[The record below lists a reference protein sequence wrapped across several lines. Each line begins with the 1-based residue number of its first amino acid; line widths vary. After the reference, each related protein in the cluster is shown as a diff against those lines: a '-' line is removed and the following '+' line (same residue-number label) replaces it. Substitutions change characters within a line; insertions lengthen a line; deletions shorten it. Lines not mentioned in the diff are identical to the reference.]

1 MGFLNRVLH
10 KGSRVPVP
18 SDGSQVEVPRS
29 RVPCYGLGSRLLPMD
44 LESWVPGERCQ
55 VKGPESGSYVWVRG
69 PEFRVSGPIF
79 PICLRNFIE
88 IVLRYGCSPVNL
100 LHIFRIPFLK
110 NTSERLLLKVEEWS
124 SKSRC
129 YKIWHSKK
137 YAVNLDQKKK
147 RKILRNYEDTRE
159 KSKRRRLE
167 DLDDLVFK

>member
-29 RVPCYGLGSRLLPMD
+29 RVPCNGLGSRLLPMD

-55 VKGPESGSYVWVRG
+55 VKGPESGSYVWVWG

-100 LHIFRIPFLK
+100 LHIFRNIFIFSPFHRELWRAV
-110 NTSERLLLKVEEWS
+110 SVP
-124 SKSRC
+124 SK
-129 YKIWHSKK
+129 
-137 YAVNLDQKKK
+137 
-147 RKILRNYEDTRE
+147 
-159 KSKRRRLE
+159 
-167 DLDDLVFK
+167 